1 MTVEWERIGDE
12 WQFTVFNGEEIVT
25 FGHTHVVNLELYDCE
40 TVEDYILKW
49 CIQKGGRWK

>member
-1 MTVEWERIGDE
+1 MKVEWKQFGNE
-12 WQFTVFNGEEIVT
+12 WQFTVFNGEEVVT

-49 CIQKGGRWK
+49 CI